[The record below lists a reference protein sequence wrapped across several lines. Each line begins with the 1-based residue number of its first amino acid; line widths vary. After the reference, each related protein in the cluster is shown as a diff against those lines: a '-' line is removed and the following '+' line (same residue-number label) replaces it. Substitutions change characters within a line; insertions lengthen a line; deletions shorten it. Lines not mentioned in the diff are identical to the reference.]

1 MASGFAT
8 GEMLLSGAPSRGS
21 HRPAPSQ
28 GGSWGAPQTLTE
40 HIEPRG
46 GLGSAR
52 CPRPHQAHVVPLVA
66 HLGLS
71 QHQTP
76 PGVQLV
82 WGAAAPGV
90 VHLVLELSAMQ
101 LGRGQAVADPRAV
114 GLWAGER
121 LSWGLPASPAL
132 PPRCPF
138 LSAAPWVSASR
149 SLSLSG
155 PSVPLSTPPPPAP
168 CLLSHFPL
176 SGSLFLHLTLFPPVS
191 LYLPVSPHSFLF
203 LFSSTPQALAF
214 WVSAS
219 KCPLS
224 RASALKGDF
233 FILASAVPAHQ
244 GTLERAFPLLGLH
257 FPTCKMERQLGGASR
272 GLWALMRE

>member
-1 MASGFAT
+1 MGGCGPGSRAPCPGAQCHAARPRPGGGGPQSG
-8 GEMLLSGAPSRGS
+8 
-21 HRPAPSQ
+21 RPV
-28 GGSWGAPQTLTE
+28 GGGAPQL
-40 HIEPRG
+40 
-46 GLGSAR
+46 
-52 CPRPHQAHVVPLVA
+52 
-66 HLGLS
+66 
-71 QHQTP
+71 
-76 PGVQLV
+76 
-82 WGAAAPGV
+82 GAACQPGPPSSMS
-90 VHLVLELSAMQ
+90 LSFCCS
-101 LGRGQAVADPRAV
+101 V
-114 GLWAGER
+114 GLC
-121 LSWGLPASPAL
+121 LT
-132 PPRCPF
+132 F
-138 LSAAPWVSASR
+138 
-149 SLSLSG
+149 SLSLWSLC
-155 PSVPLSTPPPPAP
+155 PSLHPSPPAP